1 MIFFVHLRS
10 FVGRLFSVPTQM
22 RINIFLADLFWFLRL
37 LFLGVKRTNTPEVN
51 KIWQNISRFSSLNK
65 EKNYDLAELIFLHNE
80 IFKNKHTNIIEFGTC
95 RGGSLKL
102 IANLIKNNSKIF
114 SIDQFG
120 EGVSNLIVS
129 KNDLHYK
136 DYSPFDYKKFE
147 NLDYKKLSQDLN
159 KKLSS
164 SKKKVVI
171 INETFSQKKARALKI
186 DKIKFSFVYV
196 DFDLYSSTLEVL
208 KFLKNKLEKN
218 AIVVLDDYGGIN
230 QTGVK
235 KAINKIGLKKST
247 CIETSSGQLIYINF
261 NKY

>member
-1 MIFFVHLRS
+1 MIFQKIRS
-10 FVGRLFSVPTQM
+10 FIGRQLSVPNQM
-22 RINIFLADLFWFLRL
+22 RVNIFLADLFWCLRL
-37 LFLGVKRTNTPEVN
+37 LFLGVKRTNNPKVN

-65 EKNYDLAELIFLHNE
+65 EKNYDLAELILLHNE

-102 IANLIKNNSKIF
+102 IANLIKKNSKIF

-120 EGVSNLIVS
+120 EGVANIKIS

-136 DYSPFDYKKFE
+136 DYNPFDYKKFE

-186 DKIKFSFVYV
+186 DKIKFSFVFV

-218 AIVVLDDYGGIN
+218 AIVIFDDYSGIN
-230 QTGVK
+230 QTGVR
-235 KAINKIGLKKST
+235 KAINKSNFKKPNSV
-247 CIETSSGQLIYINF
+247 ETSSGQLIYINF
-261 NKY
+261 NKS